1 MALPE
6 NPAIAVPAD
15 AEAYCVKCKATRKVT
30 QGEIVTVKNGK
41 PALKGKCEV
50 CGTTMMKFLPKKK
63 EEGDRP
69 GAAKSVAPAENPAGG
84 VEAVSP
90 SDPAL

>member
-6 NPAIAVPAD
+6 NSAIAVPAD

-50 CGTTMMKFLPKKK
+50 CGTTMMKFLPQKKQAK
-63 EEGDRP
+63 AAEPAADTGGGEGN
-69 GAAKSVAPAENPAGG
+69 AAADQAG
-84 VEAVSP
+84 
-90 SDPAL
+90 

>member
-6 NPAIAVPAD
+6 TPATAAPVEVPAD
-15 AEAYCVKCKATRKVT
+15 AEAYCVKCKGTRKVT

-50 CGTTMMKFLPKKK
+50 CGTTMMKFLSSKK
-63 EEGDRP
+63 P
-69 GAAKSVAPAENPAGG
+69 AAPAA
-84 VEAVSP
+84 
-90 SDPAL
+90 